1 MNQAES
7 SGGAGYGDALDWLH
21 EQGKRRDDV
30 VPEFDVEKTLN
41 RVRAV
46 READAY
52 ERTRRSQGAAVHRER
67 PGAVNFWRAL
77 NPTEQV
83 AFVLAAREQT
93 FGAGTVLMREGEP
106 ADSVM
111 VILDG
116 WTKICVDE
124 NGRERV
130 RAERGPG
137 QLVGER
143 GAEPGSVR
151 SATVV
156 TLETVQVLVMRTKD
170 FEAFVR
176 KYPYVLDIVDKQ
188 VYDRQTE

>member
-1 MNQAES
+1 MSQPKS
-7 SGGAGYGDALDWLH
+7 TGRAGRWDVLDWLH
-21 EQGKRRDDV
+21 EQGMRRDNA

-46 READAY
+46 RDAEAY
-52 ERTRRSQGAAVHRER
+52 ERAHRTLGAAPHRER

-77 NPTEQV
+77 SPTEQV
-83 AFVLAAREQT
+83 AFVLAARKQT
-93 FGAGTVLMREGEP
+93 FPAGIALMREGER
-106 ADSVM
+106 ADSVI

-116 WTKICVDE
+116 WTKICVDD
-124 NGRERV
+124 NGLERV
-130 RAERGPG
+130 IAERGPG

-143 GAEPGSVR
+143 GVAPGSVR

-156 TLETVQVLVMRTKD
+156 ALETVQALVMRTGD
-170 FEAFVR
+170 FEAFVSEH
-176 KYPYVLDIVDKQ
+176 PHVLDIVDKQ